1 MEAGPRARLGLS
13 RAALALL
20 LLLTLSGA
28 ALRLARLDF
37 QSLWLDELASWQQSA
52 APDVAGV
59 LARVRDDVHT
69 PAHPLIL
76 HAVARCCGDSE
87 RWLRLPS
94 ALAGALGIP
103 ALYLFVR
110 RLYGVREALLAAV
123 LIAFGGTPIAFS
135 QSARPYALLL
145 LFACLSGACWLPLLR
160 ALRDGARVAPAAG
173 VAYALAAI
181 ATAYSHYFGVLL
193 VALQCAALLALAP
206 RRAAPWVAAIA
217 AAGLPWLPAVLEDA
231 GRTRIWI
238 GAPDLSQL
246 PGTWRLFFRRPGGL
260 EWASA
265 ALCAAFVAVRA
276 RDAWRARGSTS
287 LRERL
292 TSPTALALLW
302 LLLPVTLTFAISK
315 LWLPIYTRRNL
326 LIVLPAAYALTARAL
341 CWLLP
346 GARAQALAGA
356 ALAAAMLGG
365 LWSGQYYTRVHND
378 QFREA
383 AAVLAAHEAETPG
396 AVVWAAGV
404 PPEYFDHYLA
414 QLGARI
420 RTDRDARRDGD
431 PIHALVAERR
441 PPWFWLLEG
450 PRKAPERLFTALEP
464 HYELVRHDA
473 FYRASARLYRRR
485 RRAWRPSGPRLR

>member
-1 MEAGPRARLGLS
+1 MEAGPRARLGLN
-13 RAALALL
+13 RGALTLL
-20 LLLTLSGA
+20 VLLTLSGA
-28 ALRLARLDF
+28 ALRCARLDH

-59 LARVRDDVHT
+59 LARVREDVHT
-69 PAHPLIL
+69 PAHPLLL

-94 ALAGALGIP
+94 ALAGLLTIP

-110 RLYGVREALLAAV
+110 RLYGVREACFAALL
-123 LIAFGGTPIAFS
+123 LAFGGTPIAYS
-135 QSARPYALLL
+135 QSARPYSLLL
-145 LFACLSGACWLPLLR
+145 LCACLAGACWLPVLR
-160 ALRDGARVAPAAG
+160 ALRDGSRITPAG
-173 VAYALAAI
+173 WVAYALAAV
-181 ATAYSHYFGVLL
+181 ATAYAHYFGVLL

-206 RRAAPWVAAIA
+206 RRAAPWVAAVA
-217 AAGLPWLPAVLEDA
+217 AAGLPWLPALIEDT

-238 GAPDLSQL
+238 DAPDLSQL
-246 PGTWRLFFRRPGGL
+246 PGTWRLLFRRPGGL

-276 RDAWRARGSTS
+276 RDAWRARGSLP

-292 TSPTALALLW
+292 TSPTALALCW
-302 LLLPVTLTFAISK
+302 LLLPVALAFAVSK
-315 LWLPIYTRRNL
+315 VWLPIYTRRNL

-341 CWLLP
+341 TWLLP
-346 GARAQALAGA
+346 RPRAQALAGA
-356 ALAAAMLGG
+356 ALAVALLGG
-365 LWSGQYYTRVHND
+365 LWSGHYYTRVHND

-404 PPEYFDHYLA
+404 PGEYFDYYLA
-414 QLGARI
+414 RQGAQI
-420 RTDRDARRDGD
+420 RTDRDARAHGD
-431 PIHALVAERR
+431 PIRALVAERR
-441 PPWFWLLEG
+441 PPWFWLLAG
-450 PRKAPERLFTALEP
+450 PRPVPDRLFTALEP

-473 FYRASARLYRRR
+473 FYHASARLYRRR
-485 RRAWRPSGPRLR
+485 RGWRLRAPRLR